1 MYRCQEIG
9 SIPVQWQPWVR
20 RSGTSTWGRPSL
32 TEAGAMM
39 LPVLAGALVEVAE
52 TGHGA
57 LQCGDGEKRHPP
69 LVEARSLAASLV
81 DATNVCDVANA
92 LQGQPRHALP
102 AYSSAIQ
109 RLGRAKRP
117 EAAAALFEW
126 LESAGGNL
134 APDVRAFNALLGV
147 QQAAGQIGTALEV
160 QQRMIKRGVEAD
172 VATYNMLIGLH
183 GKCGNAEAAVGAFNA
198 MKVAGLQPDKFSYR
212 TLAQACERVGCFRQ
226 ALEAYAELVN
236 GQPLSYEVACCQG
249 GGVATARLG
258 ARLEQ
263 RATPVMRGMLAAGQ
277 PEEVLEL
284 FRLLCRPQL
293 QPSADGFRHALLACA
308 ACHDNVRDY
317 TGITKLPGI
326 VNHGLVE
333 IAGSSYWKSV
343 MQTLAV
349 LQGPPDDGRRL
360 HLWQTNRPRDI
371 YMIMRERGFQPTAQ
385 LCNTV
390 IANLGRGRRWW
401 AALEVF
407 EDMQDQGPAPDRA
420 TIGLLHQHFAV
431 LLGAAKRRRLWKWAL
446 QLLEKMLEKA
456 SSDVAMLQAFLMHN
470 GLEPEEV
477 AWHSVLV
484 TCAGAGAATSA
495 VRVFD
500 QMQLRGFPAGP
511 VAFGALLSAY
521 EKADQLEDA
530 KLLWD
535 QMIQEG
541 VAPNM
546 HAYTTMI
553 SAYGK
558 RGQYGCAL
566 RVFEELSQA
575 GLPLTVVPYNALIS
589 ACVRTGDGLRALHIL
604 EEMKLASI
612 EPDAISYQETIE
624 ALALEGQWKSAV
636 DAFTTSLRKGVK
648 PTSVTRRTITRI
660 RQEKGSDYL
669 RTCQLVGKFIQPC
682 HLPFS
687 YTHNST

>member
-1 MYRCQEIG
+1 MYRCQDIG
-9 SIPVQWQPWVR
+9 SILAQWQPRGR
-20 RSGTSTWGRPSL
+20 RGGTSTWAAKSNGGRRHDAPS
-32 TEAGAMM
+32 ACRCQAA
-39 LPVLAGALVEVAE
+39 AGALAEVAE

-57 LQCGDGEKRHPP
+57 LECGDGEKRHPP
-69 LVEARSLAASLV
+69 LVEARSLAAALV

-102 AYSSAIQ
+102 VYSSAIQ

-134 APDVRAFNALLGV
+134 APDVRAFNALLGA
-147 QQAAGQIGTALEV
+147 QQAAGQVGTALEV
-160 QQRMIKRGVEAD
+160 QQQMIKRGVEAD
-172 VATYNMLIGLH
+172 VATFNMLIGLH
-183 GKCGNAEAAVGAFNA
+183 GKRGDAEAAVGAFHE
-198 MKVAGLQPDKFSYR
+198 MKVAGLQPDGFSYR
-212 TLAQACERVGCFRQ
+212 ALAQACERVGCFRQ

-236 GQPLSYEVACCQG
+236 GQPLSNKVATCQG

-263 RATPVMRGMLAAGQ
+263 RAGSVMRGMLAAGQ

-284 FRLLCRPQL
+284 FRLLCQTQL
-293 QPSADGFRHALLACA
+293 QLSADSFRHALLACA
-308 ACHDNVRDY
+308 ACHDN
-317 TGITKLPGI
+317 
-326 VNHGLVE
+326 
-333 IAGSSYWKSV
+333 
-343 MQTLAV
+343 
-349 LQGPPDDGRRL
+349 
-360 HLWQTNRPRDI
+360 TNRPRDI
-371 YMIMRERGFQPTAQ
+371 YMMMRERGFQPAAQ

-390 IANLGRGRRWW
+390 IATLGRGRRWW

-456 SSDVAMLQAFLMHN
+456 SSDVAMLQAFHMHIVFFGKYLGIEIDNEGFN
-470 GLEPEEV
+470 GLEPEEA

-495 VRVFD
+495 VRVFN

-521 EKADQLEDA
+521 EKADQLENA

-541 VAPNM
+541 VALNM

-566 RVFEELSQA
+566 RVFEELSHA
-575 GLPLTVVPYNALIS
+575 KLPLTVVPYNALIS

-604 EEMKLASI
+604 EEMKMASL

-624 ALALEGQWKSAV
+624 ALALEGQWKFAV
-636 DAFTTSLRKGVK
+636 DVFTTSLRNGVE
-648 PTSVTRRTITRI
+648 PTAVTRRTIMRI
-660 RQEKGSDYL
+660 RREKGLDYF
-669 RTCQLVGKFIQPC
+669 RTCHLVG
-682 HLPFS
+682 
-687 YTHNST
+687 T